1 MPAWIIKMDIRNK
14 LKEIEIKNRAWM
26 INSTDINFSNISLG
40 KKLYKSISVYDIL
53 YKTSTGPKPLRIR
66 FDKIDGFIMVFDGTT
81 KHFALFDKNR
91 NKIKYLIS
99 KKVVLQKY
107 WLSIMWL
114 YSLSQLLVRTKINTT
129 IIHF

>member
-1 MPAWIIKMDIRNK
+1 MDIRNK
-14 LKEIEIKNRAWM
+14 LKEIEIKNRACM
-26 INSTDINFSNISLG
+26 INSTDINFSNISLS

-99 KKVVLQKY
+99 KKVVLQIV
-107 WLSIMWL
+107 L
-114 YSLSQLLVRTKINTT
+114 
-129 IIHF
+129 IIFWKDQD